1 MGLSSNSLIHFT
13 KQKNSLIGI
22 LQDNFKIYHCVEHI
36 DTSTGHFEAAIPM
49 VSFCDIPLS
58 EIKSHID
65 NYGCYG
71 LGLKKSWAI
80 RKGLNPVLYI
90 EKESDLGGDIK
101 KTVSL
106 LLKNKDWQKLTN
118 EEFTFINLF
127 RYMKNYQNNLSRN
140 GRNIPNYRF
149 SDERE
154 WRYVP
159 PKNPTVPPVLPLN
172 LFDNNEKKDIA
183 NKGLEKMR
191 LEFTPDDISY
201 IIINDE
207 SEIGEFINVLRY
219 AKGKNYT
226 HEQVERLMT
235 RIFTTEQIK
244 TDI

>member
-13 KQKNSLIGI
+13 PEKDALIGI
-22 LQDNFKIYHCVEHI
+22 LRDDFKIYYCAEKIVTKKGI
-36 DTSTGHFEAAIPM
+36 FQAAIPM

-58 EIKSHID
+58 EIKIHIE

-80 RKGLNPVLYI
+80 REGLNPVLYI
-90 EKESDLGGDIK
+90 EKESDLGSEIRNTFEIMLG
-101 KTVSL
+101 
-106 LLKNKDWQKLTN
+106 NKDLSKLT
-118 EEFTFINLF
+118 EEENTVLNLL
-127 RYMKNYQNNLSRN
+127 RYMKNYQNTLTRN
-140 GRNIPNYRF
+140 GKNIPEYRF

-159 PKNPTVPPVLPLN
+159 SKELATVLLSLDEYETN
-172 LFDNNEKKDIA
+172 DQKAEA
-183 NKGLEKMR
+183 NKKLEKLR
-191 LEFTPDDISY
+191 LTFTPDDISY

-207 SEIGEFINVLRY
+207 SEIGEFITILRS
-219 AKGKNYT
+219 AKGKKYI
-226 HEQVERLMT
+226 HDQVERLIT